1 MYRIRWRGRKR
12 RKEVGLC
19 LAEVLSSHTS
29 SKCPG
34 KGTTDLQCVV
44 KTGLSKQAGCF
55 TVQKHCLLSVSY
67 QAELDCSL
75 QQFSAAAGRK
85 CGKKGRKESTHEPQH
100 ELHHNGETRTAL
112 LYTTPVK
119 AKLNA

>member
-1 MYRIRWRGRKR
+1 M
-12 RKEVGLC
+12 GLC

-85 CGKKGRKESTHEPQH
+85 CGKKGRKESTQ
-100 ELHHNGETRTAL
+100 LNHNMNYITMGKL
-112 LYTTPVK
+112 GQQCYTPP
-119 AKLNA
+119 L